1 MPAFQHQLYLGEAI
15 LLVPDY
21 VIRIDRLVLTSTW
34 TTADGYACR
43 FFRRVFLAGLSPS
56 SCSIEC
62 IFKRFKTGSADQSA
76 VALVQG
82 WMVILLNLS
91 CLRAIVFIHFW
102 DEEQLCLVVESG
114 LLLSFSPFCFLF
126 PFPSIKSQLCS

>member
-1 MPAFQHQLYLGEAI
+1 MYLGEAI

-21 VIRIDRLVLTSTW
+21 VIRIDRLVLTSMW

-43 FFRRVFLAGLSPS
+43 FFRRAFLSGLPPAPL
-56 SCSIEC
+56 SIEC
-62 IFKRFKTGSADQSA
+62 IFKRFKAGSAYQSA

-114 LLLSFSPFCFLF
+114 LLLSFFPFCFLF
-126 PFPSIKSQLCS
+126 PFLY